1 MFSCQ
6 LGLWED
12 GFNPSNA
19 TIKAARNVANRSS
32 LYEPD
37 PKCQQDNMVSSDSLT
52 EAVAHMNVKP
62 EYLINNDNIKRPKS
76 RVEALRA
83 QTADSDNYSSDEFE
97 TSGVYST
104 DGFEDDDENMN
115 ESVGKRSAAVTL
127 DGRQRTFHSPAMKT
141 KGQILAKCRKI
152 CTKSKRQ

>member
-1 MFSCQ
+1 
-6 LGLWED
+6 
-12 GFNPSNA
+12 
-19 TIKAARNVANRSS
+19 
-32 LYEPD
+32 
-37 PKCQQDNMVSSDSLT
+37 MVSSDSLT

-104 DGFEDDDENMN
+104 DGFEEDDENMN
-115 ESVGKRSAAVTL
+115 ESVGKRSAAVTF
-127 DGRQRTFHSPAMKT
+127 DGRQRTFHSPAMKA
-141 KGQILAKCRKI
+141 GADLAKCRKV